1 MAYTDPVIYVIGQ
14 YFDIYDINPSA
25 GYVVQPFG
33 DPNAYVYLKDG
44 TILIVGE
51 DGTIVGYG

>member
-1 MAYTDPVIYVIGQ
+1 MAYTDPLSWSIGD

-33 DPNAYVYLKDG
+33 DPYSYVYLRDG
-44 TILIVGE
+44 TVLVVDA
-51 DGTIVGYG
+51 DGKIIAYG

>member
-25 GYVVQPFG
+25 GYVTQPFN
-33 DPNAYVYLKDG
+33 DPYAHVFLKDG
-44 TILIVGE
+44 TELLVDSDGFIVGF
-51 DGTIVGYG
+51 G